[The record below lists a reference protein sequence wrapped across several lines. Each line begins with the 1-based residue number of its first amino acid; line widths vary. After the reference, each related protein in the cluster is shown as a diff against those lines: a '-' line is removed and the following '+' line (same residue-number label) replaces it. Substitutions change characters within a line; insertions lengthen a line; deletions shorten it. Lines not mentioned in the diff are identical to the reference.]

1 MSIIKYAKLAEEIL
15 EKAEEYIQGKKLI
28 YSFFK
33 NENENLDL
41 ETIKLRL
48 TIIDSMYSTNMS
60 RRLFGI
66 SDLSKEI
73 LEISQHK
80 DSLLKSKLKIFINK
94 NTNEEEIKKLFNK
107 KFGIDK
113 RGINKGKAVSLISK
127 YFYFLTKFEFPIY
140 DSLVKDYLP
149 EVIKKHFLKIEGSTN
164 KNPVDTFK
172 YIINCNK
179 KSEIEDFNILDNMC
193 WLYGKVKKGS
203 YSLILNKENYK
214 KLIREI
220 NVEKLKSEDIDKEI
234 YSYVKENISNLPMF
248 TGDEKKFIELVN
260 KKLEF

>member
-1 MSIIKYAKLAEEIL
+1 MLIIEYAKLAEEIL
-15 EKAEEYIQGKKLI
+15 KNADEYIQGKKLI
-28 YSFFK
+28 YSFFE

-41 ETIKLRL
+41 EKIKLRL

-73 LEISQHK
+73 LEISQYK
-80 DSLLKSKLKIFINK
+80 DSLLKSKLKIFIDNS
-94 NTNEEEIKKLFNK
+94 TNEEEIKKLFNK

-127 YFYFLTKFEFPIY
+127 YFYFLTKFQFPIY

-149 EVIKKHFLKIEGSTN
+149 EVIKKHSLKIEGSTN
-164 KNPVDTFK
+164 KNPINTFK

-203 YSLILNKENYK
+203 YSLILNKDNYK
-214 KLIREI
+214 KLIKGIAVKEMDS
-220 NVEKLKSEDIDKEI
+220 KKIDDNI
-234 YSYVKENISNLPMF
+234 YLYVKKNISNLSMF
-248 TGDEKKFIELVN
+248 TSDEKIFIEWVN
-260 KKLEF
+260 KS